1 MLCTYYFTIHVL
13 TEISW
18 VGYLKIETLFFQVIE
33 FYRRLML
40 NADYDVIEQPP
51 NNDDLLD
58 SLMTSEEFDYEDAF
72 NDTSVMSHDEN

>member
-1 MLCTYYFTIHVL
+1 
-13 TEISW
+13 
-18 VGYLKIETLFFQVIE
+18 
-33 FYRRLML
+33 ML
-40 NADYDVIEQPP
+40 NADYDCKENFDY

>member
-1 MLCTYYFTIHVL
+1 MEPQQRPQL
-13 TEISW
+13 
-18 VGYLKIETLFFQVIE
+18 FQVIE

-58 SLMTSEEFDYEDAF
+58 SLMSSEEFDYEDAF
-72 NDTSVMSHDEN
+72 NDTSVLSHDEN